1 MKTPFS
7 FSKGKKHDTSI
18 ITRQMR
24 FGKTP
29 KAKFPALAEKI
40 VEMSDIIL
48 EVLDARFI
56 PETRNL
62 ELEEKIKKKG
72 KKIIY
77 VFNKSDLIDIKKA
90 KKEEI
95 SSLDPKV
102 FVSCITRKGGK
113 ELRNKIKITSYNV
126 EKPVDK
132 FQNKITVGVIGYP
145 NTGKSSVI
153 NFLVG
158 KPAAGIGADAGFT
171 KGIQKVNLTA
181 TIVLLDSPGV
191 IPAKEYSST
200 EVSAFSR
207 HAKVG
212 ARSHS
217 QVSNPAVVVSNLVRE
232 YPLVFDKFYDI
243 SSEGDAEVLIEKLGR
258 KSGFLKKGNEV
269 DEDKTARTILKDWQ
283 EGRIRK

>member
-1 MKTPFS
+1 
-7 FSKGKKHDTSI
+7 
-18 ITRQMR
+18 MR

>member
-1 MKTPFS
+1 MKGIYT
-7 FSKGKKHDTSI
+7 
-18 ITRQMR
+18 
-24 FGKTP
+24 
-29 KAKFPALAEKI
+29 
-40 VEMSDIIL
+40 IIL
-48 EVLDARFI
+48 LAFSN
-56 PETRNL
+56 TFMTFAWYGHL
-62 ELEEKIKKKG
+62 KL
-72 KKIIY
+72 
-77 VFNKSDLIDIKKA
+77 KS
-90 KKEEI
+90 
-95 SSLDPKV
+95 
-102 FVSCITRKGGK
+102 
-113 ELRNKIKITSYNV
+113 
-126 EKPVDK
+126 VDK
-132 FQNKITVGVIGYP
+132 FQNKITIGVIGYP

-153 NFLVG
+153 NYLVG

-181 TIVLLDSPGV
+181 NIVLLDSPGV

-217 QVSNPAVVVSNLVRE
+217 QVSNPAVVVSNLVKE
-232 YPLVFDKFYDI
+232 YPLVFDKYYKI

-269 DEDKTARTILKDWQ
+269 DEDKTARLILKDWQ